1 MRASVVTPTTGPATS
16 SPPSRVTHRL
26 RTAPMNPTSTRRGVT
41 TKADSSQSR
50 ITGETE
56 LCSTRWL
63 KLVQLRYDDP
73 TGTSRVWDCARRPT
87 TSSDAEADAVC
98 VFAVLKR
105 RGETRGG
112 ETLLVRQ
119 FRPATGGETIEL
131 PAGLIDDGETA
142 ETAALRELREEC
154 GYVGVVRSKTPPVV
168 LSPGLSDE
176 RVVMVTVDVD
186 LDDDA
191 NANPTQ
197 ELEGSEFISVIR
209 TPVDGLLS
217 TLDALTEEGKQV
229 FAGLYTMA
237 WALENAKTLL

>member
-1 MRASVVTPTTGPATS
+1 M
-16 SPPSRVTHRL
+16 
-26 RTAPMNPTSTRRGVT
+26 
-41 TKADSSQSR
+41 
-50 ITGETE
+50 
-56 LCSTRWL
+56 
-63 KLVQLRYDDP
+63 
-73 TGTSRVWDCARRPT
+73 WDCVRRPT

-105 RGETRGG
+105 RGETTRG

-154 GYVGVVRSKTPPVV
+154 GYVGVVRSKTPAVV

-186 LDDDA
+186 LDDEA

-217 TLDALTEEGKQV
+217 TLDALTKEGKQV

-237 WALENAKTLL
+237 WALENAKSLL

>member
-1 MRASVVTPTTGPATS
+1 
-16 SPPSRVTHRL
+16 
-26 RTAPMNPTSTRRGVT
+26 MNPTSESARRGVT

-105 RGETRGG
+105 RGETRG

-154 GYVGVVRSKTPPVV
+154 GYVGVVRSKTPAVV

-186 LDDDA
+186 LDDEA

-197 ELEGSEFISVIR
+197 ALEGSEFISVIR
-209 TPVDGLLS
+209 TPMDELLS
-217 TLDALTEEGKQV
+217 TLDALTKEGKQV

-237 WALENAKTLL
+237 WALENAKSLL